1 MKQKLLFVMD
11 GLKIGGVEVSLL
23 SVLHRLDYTKY
34 DVDLFLIHDDL
45 ELLEQVPPQVRVL
58 GFAQMQ
64 KGNVTPAIGGMYL
77 LYRLCRIVPG
87 LKKHA
92 PALSHRVSD
101 MLHGAKIRK
110 NITKKYDAVIGYK
123 QGEAEDFVARLMQH
137 PNKIVFYHH
146 GSLLDEK
153 LHQVCYAKVNKIAA
167 VSRGVADMLKQRYPM
182 YANKI
187 SVIANY
193 IDADTVLQK
202 AKAYPAQKPATLC
215 LATVGRLVQEKR
227 YDLVVQAA
235 KYLKDHGKSDFV
247 WWLIGDGPERETI
260 RQQIADAQLENSV
273 LLMGSMENPMPYIAA
288 ADVYIQPSDAEAF
301 GLAMQEALILH
312 TKVVTS
318 KTIGGKLL
326 VRDGQNG
333 IYVEQTAEDIAA
345 GIEKVLQLPPVDI
358 GEYRDCCHRIDR
370 ETDQAWEVLLGN
382 GKTND
387 VLHDKRRP

>member
-58 GFAQMQ
+58 RFAQMQ

-110 NITKKYDAVIGYK
+110 NITKEYDAVIGYK
-123 QGEAEDFVARLMQH
+123 QGEPEPFVARFFKCR
-137 PNKIVFYHH
+137 NKILFYHH
-146 GSLLDEK
+146 GSLIDEK
-153 LHQVCYAKVNKIAA
+153 LHAFCYAQVDKVVA
-167 VSRGVADMLKQRYPM
+167 VSQGVADMLKQQYPM
-182 YANKI
+182 YTDKI
-187 SVIANY
+187 LVIPNY
-193 IDADTVLQK
+193 IDADKVLQK
-202 AKAYPAQKPATLC
+202 AKAYPLEKPATLC

-235 KYLKDHGKSDFV
+235 KYLKEHGKGDFV

-260 RQQIADAQLENSV
+260 ERQIADAQLGNSL
-273 LLMGSMENPMPYIAA
+273 LLMGSMENPMPYVAA
-288 ADVYIQPSDAEAF
+288 ADVYVQPSDAESF

-318 KTIGGKLL
+318 KTIGGTLL
-326 VRDGQNG
+326 VQNGQNG
-333 IYVEQTAEDIAA
+333 VYVEQTAEDIAA
-345 GIEKVLQLPPVDI
+345 GIEKALQLPPVDI
-358 GEYRDCCHRIDR
+358 TQYHAYCHQIDR
-370 ETDQAWEVLLGN
+370 ETDETWESLLRN
-382 GKTND
+382 
-387 VLHDKRRP
+387 